1 MINDNVSRNEPSAF
15 FTWISI
21 SLFFIVLGLPL
32 VQMILSVVPEMA
44 THENRTLAQMPHIQ
58 KMGDLR
64 NYNKNF
70 EIYFNDH
77 YGFRSYLVRLNSF
90 LHLTTFNTSP
100 TRRVIIGEQ
109 GWLWYDDPRDGVN
122 LKDFYGGTN
131 FNAEELKRIKDNILH
146 MHKELQKIKIHF
158 LLVVAPNKH
167 TIYPEYLPANI
178 QQLRGRITRL
188 DQVTQVLN
196 NSGVDFIDLRSK
208 LLTEKER
215 TTYPLYYRTDT
226 HWNNIGAFFGYEQ
239 IITRLRSTYPGIK
252 QLSRDDFSIVA
263 EENRGTGDLAGFLNM
278 SGLLDDTNITLT
290 PRVKFSAAMLPSN
303 QASKEGNVTVRCQI
317 PNSHLPTLIM
327 FRDSFADSLIPFL
340 SESFSKSIYLN
351 RVYEKQIDLSVIA
364 REKPAIVIL
373 EIVERALNDFL
384 SIQ

>member
-1 MINDNVSRNEPSAF
+1 MMNDNVSRNEPSAL
-15 FTWISI
+15 FTSISI

-32 VQMILSVVPEMA
+32 AQMILSVVPEMA

-90 LHLTTFNTSP
+90 LHLTAFNTSP

-178 QQLRGRITRL
+178 QQLRGRITQL

-226 HWNNIGAFFGYEQ
+226 HWNNIGAFFDTSNHYAAA
-239 IITRLRSTYPGIK
+239 STYP
-252 QLSRDDFSIVA
+252 
-263 EENRGTGDLAGFLNM
+263 E
-278 SGLLDDTNITLT
+278 
-290 PRVKFSAAMLPSN
+290 
-303 QASKEGNVTVRCQI
+303 
-317 PNSHLPTLIM
+317 
-327 FRDSFADSLIPFL
+327 
-340 SESFSKSIYLN
+340 
-351 RVYEKQIDLSVIA
+351 
-364 REKPAIVIL
+364 
-373 EIVERALNDFL
+373 
-384 SIQ
+384 